1 MTHPRPSRPSFDG
14 TRRSFL
20 AATGVAGAAAFLAA
34 CGGDDGGA
42 TKTTGAAAPS
52 GGGTEL
58 VKGGELNVY
67 TWPDYFAKANLDGY
81 RKATGTQLNVTTY
94 ADNDTLFAKLNAA
107 GGSGFDIVIPSSGY
121 VQQLAGRG
129 KLDELDHER
138 LPLGT
143 LDPSL
148 LDKEYD
154 PGNRYSIPKDWGV
167 LGVVYDPAAVG
178 GRIATWQDVL
188 DAGAKPG
195 VSGKVRLGSSGYQTM
210 GVALWASGG
219 RVNTTDEAE
228 IRRAG
233 DVMKGFARH
242 VKTFDAFDAD
252 ALAKGTIA
260 LSTCNQSQAR
270 TAILQNPKLQFVIPG
285 PRSELWVDCYALP
298 AGAPNRDQA
307 YSFLNY
313 LLQPARQVKDTEFVG
328 YPAALKGLEQRLPKS
343 TKQRDLIFGGKDAD
357 LDALETYV
365 VNPKTAQLY
374 ADLQSQLQAA
384 AA

>member
-1 MTHPRPSRPSFDG
+1 MTSTRPSRPSFDG

-42 TKTTGAAAPS
+42 TSTRTGGAAAS
-52 GGGTEL
+52 GGTGL

-67 TWPDYFAKANLDGY
+67 SWPDYFAKENLAAY
-81 RKATGTQLNVTTY
+81 RKATGTKLNVTTY

-107 GGSGFDIVIPSSGY
+107 GGSGYDLVIPSSGY

-129 KLDELDHER
+129 KLEKLDHAR
-138 LPLGT
+138 LPLDT

-154 PGNRYSIPKDWGV
+154 PGNAYSVPKDWGV

-195 VSGKVRLGSSGYQTM
+195 VSGKVRLGSSGYQTV
-210 GVALWASGG
+210 GVALWAGGG

-233 DVMKGFARH
+233 DTMKGFVRH

-252 ALAKGTIA
+252 AVAKGTIV

-270 TAILQNPKLQFVIPG
+270 NAILQNPKLEFVIPG
-285 PRSELWVDCYALP
+285 PRSELWVDCYAIP
-298 AGAPNRDQA
+298 AGAPNQAQA
-307 YSFLNY
+307 YSFLNF
-313 LLQPARQVKDTEFVG
+313 LLQPKRQVTDTEFIG
-328 YPAALKGLEQRLPKS
+328 YPAALKGLEQRLPRS
-343 TKQRDLIFGGKDAD
+343 TKERDLIFGGKDAD

-374 ADLQSQLQAA
+374 SDLQSELQAA